1 MKRIAIIGGGI
12 SGLSAAFYL
21 EKARAAGADLEYTL
35 FESGQRLGGSMYSD
49 RVEGCLVEAGPDSF
63 LTEKPWALSL
73 CKELG
78 IADQLIGSNDA
89 QRKTYIMVKGRLVV
103 MPDGLMF
110 MVPTQL
116 VPTALSPLF
125 SWSTKLRMTRELLH
139 PPRPMHTDETVAEL
153 VERHFG
159 AEVVDRLADP
169 LLSGVYGG
177 DAAKLSA
184 RAVLPRFV
192 EMEEKYGSLSRAM
205 LAAHKK
211 MMSTR
216 KEPPRPLFT
225 SLQDGMQQMVDAIAA
240 RLDPESIRL
249 RTHVLRVYPED
260 SSSSWRVSV
269 EMNGEERFDAVLI
282 ATPAN
287 VAGALLDGVDRGL
300 ARNLLDITYSSSVT
314 VTLGYYI
321 DQLATLPPGFG
332 FLVPRSEGT
341 RMLACT
347 FVHNKFPHRAPEGKG
362 ILRCFLGGARDEAVL
377 GLTDDE
383 MLETVHREL
392 KDILKLEARPIF
404 ARVYRW
410 RGAMAQYEPGHIARV
425 ERIEKRVA
433 EIPGLALAG
442 NAYHG
447 IGVPDCIRS
456 GMEAA
461 NSLAQVSV
469 ESLSPQSR

>member
-73 CKELG
+73 CKDLG

-89 QRKTYIMVKGRLVV
+89 QRKTYILVNDRLVV

-116 VPTALSPLF
+116 FPTALSPLF
-125 SWSTKLRMTRELLH
+125 SWSTKLRMARELLH
-139 PPRPMHTDETVAEL
+139 PPRPMQTDETVAQL

-177 DAAKLSA
+177 DAGKLSA

-211 MMSTR
+211 MMDTR

-260 SSSSWRVSV
+260 SSWRVSV

-287 VAGALLDGVDRGL
+287 VAGTLLDGVDRGL
-300 ARNLLDITYSSSVT
+300 ARNLIDITYSSSVT
-314 VTLGYYI
+314 VTLGYYR

-347 FVHNKFPHRAPEGKG
+347 FVHNKFPHRAPEDKG

-383 MLETVHREL
+383 ILETVHREL
-392 KDILKLEARPIF
+392 KDILKLDARPIF

-425 ERIEKRVA
+425 QRIEQRVA

-461 NSLAQVSV
+461 NSLAQVAV
-469 ESLSPQSR
+469 ESLSAQQQ

>member
-1 MKRIAIIGGGI
+1 
-12 SGLSAAFYL
+12 
-21 EKARAAGADLEYTL
+21 
-35 FESGQRLGGSMYSD
+35 MYSD

-73 CKELG
+73 CKDLG

-89 QRKTYIMVKGRLVV
+89 QRKTYILVNDRLVV

-116 VPTALSPLF
+116 LPTALSPLF
-125 SWSTKLRMTRELLH
+125 SWSTKLRMARELLH
-139 PPRPMHTDETVAEL
+139 PPRPMQTDETVAQL

-177 DAAKLSA
+177 DAGKLSA

-211 MMSTR
+211 MMATR

-260 SSSSWRVSV
+260 SSWRVSV

-287 VAGALLDGVDRGL
+287 VAGTLLDGVDRGL
-300 ARNLLDITYSSSVT
+300 ARNLIDITYSSSVT
-314 VTLGYYI
+314 VTLGYYR

-347 FVHNKFPHRAPEGKG
+347 FVHNKFPHRAPEDKG

-383 MLETVHREL
+383 ILETVHREL
-392 KDILKLEARPIF
+392 KDILKLDARPIF

-425 ERIEKRVA
+425 QRIEQRVA

-461 NSLAQVSV
+461 NSLAQVAV
-469 ESLSPQSR
+469 ESLSAQQQ

>member
-21 EKARAAGADLEYTL
+21 EKARAAGADLQYAL

-63 LTEKPWALSL
+63 LTEKPWAAAL
-73 CKELG
+73 CKDLG
-78 IADQLIGSNDA
+78 IGDQLIGSNDA
-89 QRKTYIMVKGRLVV
+89 QRKTYIQVNGRLVV

-116 VPTALSPLF
+116 VPTAFSSLF
-125 SWSTKLRMTRELLH
+125 SWSTKLRMARELLH
-139 PPRPMHTDETVAEL
+139 PPRPMQTDETVAQL

-211 MMSTR
+211 MMATR
-216 KEPPRPLFT
+216 KQPPGPLFT
-225 SLQDGMQQMVDAIAA
+225 SLQDGMQQMVDAIVA

-260 SSSSWRVSV
+260 SAWRVSI
-269 EMNGEERFDAVLI
+269 EMNGDERFDAVLI
-282 ATPAN
+282 ATPAD
-287 VAGALLDGVDRGL
+287 VAGTLLDGVDREL
-300 ARNLLDITYSSSVT
+300 AQDLLDITYSSSVT
-314 VTLGYYI
+314 VTLGYYM
-321 DQLATLPPGFG
+321 DQLAALPPGFG

-347 FVHNKFPHRAPEGKG
+347 FVHNKFPHRAPAGKG

-377 GLTDDE
+377 GLNDDE
-383 MLETVHREL
+383 ILETLHREL
-392 KDILKLEARPIF
+392 KDILKLQAQPIF
-404 ARVYRW
+404 SRVYRW

-425 ERIEKRVA
+425 QRIEQRAA
-433 EIPGLALAG
+433 EISGLALAG

-456 GMEAA
+456 GMVAA
-461 NSLAQVSV
+461 NSLAQATV
-469 ESLSPQSR
+469 ESLSPQSQ